1 MTLDTKKL
9 VAKLKDKG
17 FQRNAVVFVLCFL
30 LSSVLWLFIH
40 LSKTYSYSATYNVTY
55 NSLPKG
61 KAFAEQPPTSITVVM
76 NDVGFNVLSNSW
88 TINQND
94 IDIDLSG
101 IKLKHS
107 GNYYTGFITCDA
119 LIKRLSV
126 GGNTNV
132 ESVIPDTLSFI
143 FSYTDSKKVP
153 IRANISYKILPE
165 SDIFGNIKIMP
176 DSVKITGTK
185 DVISKIN
192 YINTEYKD
200 FGACMSMVADSLK
213 LINPYPSFM
222 KLSNN
227 SANISLPIF
236 KMTEGS
242 VSISISDTTTN
253 GTIVKALPST
263 VKIVYTVPIEY
274 YSSINASMFNAK
286 LLDSGLDNLE
296 KGLKVEVVKH
306 PAFVKIRKI
315 EPQVAECI
323 ILN

>member
-1 MTLDTKKL
+1 MDTKKL
-9 VAKLKDKG
+9 VTKLKDKG
-17 FQRNAVVFVLCFL
+17 FQRSAVVFVLCFI
-30 LSSVLWLFIH
+30 LSSVLWMFIH
-40 LSKTYSYSATYNVTY
+40 LSKTYSYSVTYNVTY
-55 NSLPKG
+55 SSLPKG

-88 TINQND
+88 AIDQND

-107 GNYYTGFITCDA
+107 GNYYTGFITSDV
-119 LIKRLSV
+119 LMKRLSV

-132 ESVIPDTLSFI
+132 ESIIPDTLSFV

-153 IRANISYKILPE
+153 IRADILYKILPE
-165 SDIFGNIKIMP
+165 SDIFGDVKVTP
-176 DSVKITGTK
+176 DSIEITGTK

-192 YINTEYKD
+192 YINTTYKD
-200 FGACMSMVADSLK
+200 FGTCVSMVADSLK
-213 LINPYPSFM
+213 LINPYPSFV
-222 KLSNN
+222 KLSNSN
-227 SANISLPIF
+227 VDISLPIF

-242 VSISISDTTTN
+242 VSINISDTTTN
-253 GTIVKALPST
+253 GIIVKALPST

-274 YSSINASMFNAK
+274 YSSIDASMFNAK
-286 LLDSGLDNLE
+286 LLDSGLDKLG
-296 KGLKVEVVKH
+296 KGLKIEVVKY